1 MVAGCRLNF
10 IKYHLIHM
18 VKIEII
24 KGVIA
29 ILCILLGLTLYT
41 YETLHGKS
49 LFEGVIIGFILG
61 VGATVGNEVI
71 KQIKK
76 K

>member
-1 MVAGCRLNF
+1 M
-10 IKYHLIHM
+10 IKE
-18 VKIEII
+18 EIM
-24 KGVIA
+24 KGIFA
-29 ILCILLGLTLYT
+29 TFCILAGLALYT